1 MADLKWLMDIDTK
14 VRGSAADVLER
25 IDKSLR
31 GMDRDVKR
39 TSGAFAKLAGAIGAV
54 GSATRAGMNAAG
66 GAVGGF
72 ARDALAH
79 FTALA
84 TFGGLK
90 TLAGAALDLG
100 KNVLTGA
107 AAAQRTDAVFRSLF
121 GRDQGDRLLAFADSV
136 AKSTEFDDDQLKSFI
151 AGLGRAGFAADDMGK
166 ALAMAVDIA
175 GLTEG
180 DPVAALNQVGDALER
195 LRLKGEVDFRIL
207 KSIGIGE
214 PQFLADLSARTGKG
228 IDKLKKELQAGK
240 VDVDTLMAQLQA
252 SISSQTGGPSGAVGE
267 ERSKGLS
274 AILNRLRNAP
284 GNLFEEFRNS
294 PAMAPLTASL
304 AKFADALAPEG
315 RIGGKIIAGIDTVAQ
330 KLAGWLEGFDP
341 NAAMAKLS
349 RLADDVMTVGRVIG
363 TVIGGV
369 ATLFHALGTF
379 WGEIAARVYLQVEGL
394 MSFGT
399 KLGDAI
405 GSAQV
410 WVVTGLD
417 RIQLAVSGFFRKFR
431 DAAAGLGSAVW
442 QGLRDGIMGGIR
454 AVGDAIENLGG
465 GMLAR
470 LKGLLGIRSP
480 SRVFEQLGIMS
491 AEGFAQGL
499 EGSQARLDATM
510 GRSFEVPAPSRG
522 FSGWSGGG
530 QISVTV
536 PITVNYTGG
545 AGGAS
550 DADDIAQR
558 VSELV
563 PAQLRAAL
571 EDLRTELG
579 GV

>member
-1 MADLKWLMDIDTK
+1 MDRLKWLLDIDTK

-31 GMDRDVKR
+31 GMDRDLKR
-39 TSGAFAKLAGAIGAV
+39 TSAAFGKLAGAIGAV

-66 GAVGGF
+66 GAIGGF

-90 TLAGAALDLG
+90 ALAGGAVDLG
-100 KNVLTGA
+100 RNILTGA

-121 GRDQGDRLLAFADSV
+121 GREQGDRLLAFADSV
-136 AKSTEFDDDQLKSFI
+136 AKSTEFDDDQIKSFI

-166 ALAMAVDIA
+166 ALAMGLDIA
-175 GLTEG
+175 ALTEG

-214 PQFLADLSARTGKG
+214 PEFLADLSAATGKTV
-228 IDKLKKELQAGK
+228 DRLKKDLQAGK
-240 VDVDTLMAQLQA
+240 VDVDTIMSQIQA
-252 SISSQTGGPSGAVGE
+252 SISGKTGGPSGAAGL
-267 ERSKGLS
+267 ERSQGLS
-274 AILNRLRNAP
+274 AILNRIQNAP

-294 PAMAPLTASL
+294 PSMGPLTQSL
-304 AKFADALAPEG
+304 GRIADMLAPEG
-315 RIGGKIIAGIDTVAQ
+315 PVGKKIIAGIDIVAK
-330 KLAGWLEGFDP
+330 KLEKWLEDFDP
-341 NAAMAKLS
+341 DEAFAKLEKFS
-349 RLADDVMTVGRVIG
+349 NDALATAKAIEAAFNLVRDVFKG
-363 TVIGGV
+363 
-369 ATLFHALGTF
+369 AGTF
-379 WGEIAARVYLQVEGL
+379 IGEFAGEVYLQVEAL
-394 MSFGT
+394 MGFGE
-399 KLGDAI
+399 KI
-405 GSAQV
+405 GEAMGTAHV
-410 WVVTGLD
+410 WVVNALD
-417 RIQLAVSGFFRKFR
+417 RVGLAVSGFFRKLWKSAS
-431 DAAAGLGSAVW
+431 DLGAAVW
-442 QGLRDGIMGGIR
+442 QGLKAGIMGGIT

-465 GMLAR
+465 GMVAR
-470 LKGLLGIRSP
+470 LKGLLGIHSP
-480 SRVFEQLGIMS
+480 SRVFEQLGVMS

-510 GRSFEVPAPSRG
+510 GRTFEVPAPSRG

-530 QISVTV
+530 AISVTV

-545 AGGAS
+545 TGGAS

-579 GV
+579 GI